1 MIREFKLVRIMGIKE
16 GLLKDEKFKGRYEV
30 WGGVN

>member
-1 MIREFKLVRIMGIKE
+1 MIREFKLVRGIKE
-16 GLLKDEKFKGRYEV
+16 GFLKDEKFKGRYEV